1 MFFTKYINLE
11 MKTKSGII
19 DCKMHIFQT
28 CCDVTNDGM
37 FIVTGSTGANGNGC
51 EVAVSS
57 SLKVI
62 FVVNKIS
69 DKLSKFFKISKILM

>member
-1 MFFTKYINLE
+1 
-11 MKTKSGII
+11 
-19 DCKMHIFQT
+19 
-28 CCDVTNDGM
+28 M

-57 SLKVI
+57 SFKVI

>member
-1 MFFTKYINLE
+1 
-11 MKTKSGII
+11 
-19 DCKMHIFQT
+19 
-28 CCDVTNDGM
+28 M

-62 FVVNKIS
+62 FIVNKVS
-69 DKLSKFFKISKILM
+69 DKLLSKFFKISKIVM